1 MLIFRPCMP
10 SFGTERKST
19 LSAEVPLHPGKGI
32 PCSFDRTRP
41 SPPVFGENHPR
52 PEGLR
57 SFLRKPCTVGTRH
70 FAAHV
75 LRDFGLRAGILNLLN
90 SSYYGK
96 HIHHRDL
103 AAMRCSVQQQI
114 RTDTALP
121 GFETVIRNICSAA
134 TTIRPSLLFYISI
147 NIHSIYLKS
156 N

>member
-1 MLIFRPCMP
+1 MLIFDHVCQASEQSVRVRFQPKSLNTQAKVFRVLSTEQGQALRFSEKP
-10 SFGTERKST
+10 S
-19 LSAEVPLHPGKGI
+19 SARGPAV
-32 PCSFDRTRP
+32 F
-41 SPPVFGENHPR
+41 SP
-52 PEGLR
+52 
-57 SFLRKPCTVGTRH
+57 KPCTVGTRH
-70 FAAHV
+70 FAACV

-96 HIHHRDL
+96 HVHHRNL